1 MARWTPERRKKAWIK
16 GGFSI
21 YYVIFILFIYG
32 PMIAMF
38 VLSFQGRRGGTS
50 FPLRGLSLHWWQ
62 KLIEPSTV
70 GDLQGALLRSLILA
84 LIVMVITALFSTMLA
99 MAFRKRFNGSG
110 VLFYTVMAGLMIP
123 GILLSLGLA
132 SLMRQ
137 LGIPPAWWSSALG
150 VHVVWTLPFGFLVM
164 MAVFNRFD
172 ARLEE
177 AARDMGADEWTV
189 FKEIT
194 LPLITPGIVAAGL
207 FGFTLS
213 YDEFARTTLLAGEFN
228 TLPLDIN
235 ASMTQ
240 RIRPTLFALGT
251 ASTLFSLLMIGLFL
265 VIYTALMRR
274 FR

>member
-1 MARWTPERRKKAWIK
+1 MARWTPQRRKQAWIK
-16 GGFSI
+16 TIFSG
-21 YYVIFILFIYG
+21 YFGLFLLFIYG

-38 VLSFQGRRGGTS
+38 ILSFQGPRGGTS
-50 FPLRGLSLHWWQ
+50 FPMRGASLYWWQ
-62 KLIEPSTV
+62 KLLEPSMV
-70 GDLQGALLRSLILA
+70 GDLQGALFRSLILA

-99 MAFRKRFNGSG
+99 MAFRKRFVGSTL
-110 VLFYTVMAGLMIP
+110 LFYTIMSGIMVP
-123 GILLSLGLA
+123 GILLSLGMA
-132 SLMRQ
+132 SLLQ
-137 LGIPPAWWSSALG
+137 QIGIPAAWWSTGLG

-172 ARLEE
+172 SSLEE
-177 AARDMGADEWTV
+177 AARDMGASEWMV
-189 FKEIT
+189 FREVT
-194 LPLITPGIVAAGL
+194 LPLILPGVVAAGL

-213 YDEFARTTLLAGEFN
+213 YDEFARTTLLAGEYN

-265 VIYTALMRR
+265 LIYTVIYRR
-274 FR
+274 TR

>member
-1 MARWTPERRKKAWIK
+1 MARWNKQKRKKAL
-16 GGFSI
+16 GTTLFSG
-21 YYVIFILFIYG
+21 YYGLFLIFIYG

-38 VLSFQGRRGGTS
+38 ILSFQGRRGGTS
-50 FPLRGLSLHWWQ
+50 FPMRGSSFYWWQ
-62 KLIEPSTV
+62 KLIEPSVV
-70 GDLQGALLRSLILA
+70 GDMQGALLRSLILA

-99 MAFRKRFNGSG
+99 MAFRKRFYGSN
-110 VLFYTVMAGLMIP
+110 VLFYTVMSGLMVP

-132 SLMRQ
+132 TLMREV
-137 LGIPPAWWSSALG
+137 GIPAAWWSSGLG

-172 ARLEE
+172 VSLEE

-194 LPLITPGIVAAGL
+194 FPLILPGIVAAGL

-213 YDEFARTTLLAGEFN
+213 YDEFARTTLLAGEYN

-251 ASTLFSLLMIGLFL
+251 ASTIFSLLMIGLFL
-265 VIYTALMRR
+265 MVYSILYRR
-274 FR
+274 TH